1 VTEPAPAPAT
11 GAGLAGGIALICL
24 LGTVLDLFALLLLP
38 LRVSGTLVPAG
49 PILVL
54 AANAGLGLA
63 GLRLLRST
71 LPAKVLLAL
80 TLGLSVSAASSGPG
94 GDLFVTRDLQGMY
107 LLYIVTATF
116 GACVPLLVGRP
127 RKGGRP

>member
-1 VTEPAPAPAT
+1 MTEPDRAPAT
-11 GAGLAGGIALICL
+11 GAGLVGGIALTCL
-24 LGTVLDLFALLLLP
+24 LGTVLDRFALLLLP

-63 GLRLLRST
+63 ALRVLRST

-80 TLGLSVSAASSGPG
+80 TLLLSVSAASSGPG

-107 LLYIVTATF
+107 LAYIVTATF
-116 GACVPLLVGRP
+116 GACVPLLVTRP
-127 RKGGRP
+127 RN